1 MSFMKK
7 INYLAKEI
15 VKILGLS
22 AIGVAIIFYGYAFL
36 EPTKAIAETD
46 EVLVTQTVTSGITIS
61 DGSAINMTAL
71 TLTQDTAVGS
81 TTWTVTTNDQ
91 AGYTLTIQAS
101 RTNALY
107 ENTTSEYFTDY
118 TEEVAGTP
126 ETWLVSDAYEFG
138 WSALGSNNNVDG
150 HGTDATD
157 DCASTY
163 DVPSTTLLWE
173 GFDGEEPIQM
183 ASSTVA
189 TDQDG
194 ETTTLCVAT
203 EQDTVFAPSGSYYAT
218 TTATA
223 IVQ

>member
-7 INYLAKEI
+7 INYLAKGI
-15 VKILGLS
+15 VKILTLS

-61 DGSAINMTAL
+61 DGSAINLTAL

-81 TTWTVTTNDQ
+81 TTWVVITNNQ

-101 RTNALY
+101 AEPALN
-107 ENTTSEYFTDY
+107 ENTTGESFADY
-118 TEEVAGTP
+118 SSSGK
-126 ETWLVSDAYEFG
+126 ETWLVDNAYEFG

-223 IVQ
+223 VVQ